1 MGRRRAILIGC
12 DAFSDDA
19 YLPPLDYP
27 QADIELLGGVLEE
40 PDICD
45 FDIERLPNPT
55 YADAQLAINK
65 MTSNAERGDLI
76 MVYYSGHG
84 KLDTDGS
91 LMLALPETR
100 EDALGA
106 SALSVQ
112 QIKRW
117 LNISA
122 ARRKILILDCCYSG
136 AASDNR
142 LKGDV
147 ESELS
152 RDSEGT
158 FLLTASTKSQAAR
171 ENREIGAGVLTHC
184 LVTGIRTGE
193 AGRPDTDQITMPD
206 LAEYAKREV
215 PKLSAGQRPKSWDVG
230 STGEIHIAKRQLIL
244 DEAKR
249 DQLTRHFAGW
259 FGDHEIRQALYDE
272 ISAALRDQAFPA
284 DQATVKLLIG
294 CLDGTVRP
302 GVFVEEWTSLHRG
315 VEQPPE
321 PAPPPQKPAPPPEVP
336 QVEAIAEQPIP
347 EPQETEAQPQ
357 KLQSK
362 TATASGFG
370 PTVLVAANW
379 LAAILAIVFATWVT
393 DSGAGED
400 EIIATI
406 WFCAIAL
413 AILAFATVRRLCEMV
428 TRLRVAWSTVL
439 ALPSSGWV
447 FFAVGITLAEVA
459 QFEDDFSVGVGV
471 FAAGL
476 YIIAVTA
483 DLLQR
488 SRAHQKSAKH

>member
-1 MGRRRAILIGC
+1 MGRRKAILIGC
-12 DAFSDDA
+12 DVFADDG

-27 QADIELLGGVLEE
+27 QADIELFGSVLEE

-45 FDIERLPNPT
+45 FDIERLPNPA

-76 MVYYSGHG
+76 MAYYSGHG

-117 LNISA
+117 LNTSA
-122 ARRKILILDCCYSG
+122 AGRKILILDCCYSG

-147 ESELS
+147 ESELG

-193 AGRPDTDQITMPD
+193 AGRSDSDQITMPD

-230 STGEIHIAKRQLIL
+230 STGEIHIAKRRLIL

-249 DQLTRHFAGW
+249 DLLTRHFAGW

-272 ISAALRDQAFPA
+272 VSAALRDDAFPA

-302 GVFVEEWTSLHRG
+302 GVFVEEWTSMRRS
-315 VEQPPE
+315 VEQPAE
-321 PAPPPQKPAPPPEVP
+321 PAPPQPKPAPPPEVAKP
-336 QVEAIAEQPIP
+336 EVSEKKPSPPAEKTMPAQEQSGPWKITLGLHPI
-347 EPQETEAQPQ
+347 
-357 KLQSK
+357 
-362 TATASGFG
+362 
-370 PTVLVAANW
+370 VLVVANLLLFIATFAFLIW
-379 LAAILAIVFATWVT
+379 LAENSSFSDLSILLVGAAFLAAATFASARPLSRAIVRRH
-393 DSGAGED
+393 
-400 EIIATI
+400 II
-406 WFCAIAL
+406 WGIA
-413 AILAFATVRRLCEMV
+413 
-428 TRLRVAWSTVL
+428 S
-439 ALPSSGWV
+439 ALPSSILVG
-447 FFAVGITLAEVA
+447 FATALTM
-459 QFEDDFSVGVGV
+459 EDVFSVYDDNTILFLGMT
-471 FAAGL
+471 AAGI
-476 YIIAVTA
+476 YVAAVTA
-483 DLLQR
+483 RLLR
-488 SRAHQKSAKH
+488 LSRMRQ